1 LISRFA
7 NPLGFV
13 SFRQSLVSTLTLVA
27 GLMLAGSVLA
37 QSQTDA
43 AQTDASKLPG
53 IGDDAPQPP
62 ERPLWEYGLAGIGV
76 KQIAYPGSSY
86 SVNRGLVV
94 PYLIYRGEVVRAEGG
109 GLGLRAVRQPR
120 YQLDLGFS
128 GSFGS
133 GSDVPAREGMPNIG
147 TLIEVGPVLKIRL
160 GDLSRP
166 GPWRID
172 LPLRGVLDVSDSFN
186 YRGLSFE
193 PQLVYKRWLTSDWR
207 LRVTGGF
214 LFGDRRLS
222 STFYGVDPQFATA
235 TRSAYRAKSG
245 LIATRLLTSLSY
257 RITRY
262 LSITGFAR
270 YDSVAGA
277 ANRASPLVERNG
289 GLTYGLN
296 MSWTIGESTERAV
309 K

>member
-1 LISRFA
+1 LNLRVLSCLIALFA
-7 NPLGFV
+7 GCAFV
-13 SFRQSLVSTLTLVA
+13 SATY
-27 GLMLAGSVLA
+27 A
-37 QSQTDA
+37 QSDNA
-43 AQTDASKLPG
+43 ATASSKLPSLG
-53 IGDDAPQPP
+53 ADAPKRP
-62 ERPLWEYGLAGIGV
+62 ERPLWEIGLAGIGV
-76 KQIAYPGSSY
+76 KQVAYPGSSY

-94 PYLIYRGEVVRAEGG
+94 PYFIYRGKVVRAEGG
-109 GLGLRAVRQPR
+109 GLGLRTVRKPR

-133 GSDVPAREGMPNIG
+133 GSNVPARVGMPNIG
-147 TLIEVGPVLKIRL
+147 TLIEAGPVLKIRL

-172 LPLRGVLDVSDSFN
+172 LPLRGVLDVSDSFS
-186 YRGLSFE
+186 YRGLAFE
-193 PQLVYKRWLTSDWR
+193 PQLVYRRWLTPKWR
-207 LRVTGGF
+207 LRVTAGF
-214 LFGDRRLS
+214 VFGDRRLA

-235 TRSAYRAKSG
+235 TRSAYRARAG
-245 LIATRLLTSLSY
+245 LIATRALTSLSY

-277 ANRASPLVERNG
+277 ANRASPLVQRNG

-296 MSWTIGESTERAV
+296 MSWTVRQSSERAV